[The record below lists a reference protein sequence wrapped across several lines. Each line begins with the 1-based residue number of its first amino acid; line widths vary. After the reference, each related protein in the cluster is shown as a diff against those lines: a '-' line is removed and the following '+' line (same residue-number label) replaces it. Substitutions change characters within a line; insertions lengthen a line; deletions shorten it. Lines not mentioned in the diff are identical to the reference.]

1 MISGR
6 IKVNYFAQILLIL
19 KAKFG
24 DDSLL
29 LIKRITTSKA
39 PLRYHDFLN
48 CFIIILYYS
57 VAINFEG
64 GKSIFVNIPYFHPN
78 LDCVTLS

>member
-6 IKVNYFAQILLIL
+6 RKVNYFAQILLIF

-29 LIKRITTSKA
+29 LMKRITTSKA

-64 GKSIFVNIPYFHPN
+64 GMSYFCEYTIFSP
-78 LDCVTLS
+78 